1 VPQVVARAFAAL
13 FSHLRQ
19 LTRRLSPPGAA
30 SALPGVRPGLLPG
43 SHADR
48 SDPQWRAFRDALPLL
63 CAVAVAS
70 SALTRLVRARAPSA
84 LLPFHVAFGLAY
96 AAYAFGGKAVLLL
109 LLATASYLL
118 SKAVAGRRIGCAP
131 LPPVRPPVLLT

>member
-1 VPQVVARAFAAL
+1 VVARAFAAL

-48 SDPQWRAFRDALPLL
+48 SDPQWRAFREAPSLQQELMRLRATEQEALPP
-63 CAVAVAS
+63 
-70 SALTRLVRARAPSA
+70 LVR
-84 LLPFHVAFGLAY
+84 
-96 AAYAFGGKAVLLL
+96 
-109 LLATASYLL
+109 
-118 SKAVAGRRIGCAP
+118 
-131 LPPVRPPVLLT
+131 